1 MKKWLYDS
9 VRDVDQAPIDRLRQ
23 FPREPDMLVYGLRSL
38 GALIIRELL
47 HIYNHFEIIG
57 HQNLRTNRSLVI
69 VANHCSHIDTLCLL
83 AALPLR
89 KLHRAFPA
97 AASDY
102 FFQSVPRLWAAAILV
117 NALPFA
123 RQARVRQSL
132 SLCRELLANPG
143 TILIIFPEG
152 TRSTTGEVG
161 EFKSGIGALVAG
173 RDVAVAP
180 CFIDGSFQ
188 AWPKGKRFPRP
199 RKVRLIV
206 GTPRNYRDRGTDKID
221 ICAIAAELRDAVNQ
235 LRPSKWKPLKELSL
249 VGTVPSCFIARG
261 FQIRATD
268 KALLLFHRGHEHS
281 GRWQET
287 VDSLDLDDVAIFAWD
302 ARGHGRSPG
311 DRGAAKSLHDVIKDV
326 DAFARHVSEKF
337 GIPIENM
344 IVLAHSLAGVTV
356 TAWIHDYAPPIRGH
370 DFGDGRISREAL
382 HSIRNSG
389 AANPS
394 TAIRKELREIE
405 NAHARS

>member
-1 MKKWLYDS
+1 MKKRVYDS
-9 VRDVDQAPIDRLRQ
+9 VRDLDQAPTDRLRQ

-38 GALIIRELL
+38 GALIIRGLL

-57 HQNLRTNRSLVI
+57 HQNLRTNRSLII
-69 VANHCSHIDTLCLL
+69 VANHCSHMDTLCLL

-161 EFKSGIGALVAG
+161 EFKSGIGALLAG

-199 RKVRLIV
+199 RRVRLVV
-206 GTPRNYRDRGTDKID
+206 GMPRNYRDRGTDKIG
-221 ICAIAAELRDAVNQ
+221 ICAIAAELRDAVNE
-235 LRPSKWKPLKELSL
+235 LRPGNGS
-249 VGTVPSCFIARG
+249 
-261 FQIRATD
+261 
-268 KALLLFHRGHEHS
+268 H
-281 GRWQET
+281 
-287 VDSLDLDDVAIFAWD
+287 
-302 ARGHGRSPG
+302 
-311 DRGAAKSLHDVIKDV
+311 
-326 DAFARHVSEKF
+326 
-337 GIPIENM
+337 
-344 IVLAHSLAGVTV
+344 
-356 TAWIHDYAPPIRGH
+356 
-370 DFGDGRISREAL
+370 
-382 HSIRNSG
+382 
-389 AANPS
+389 
-394 TAIRKELREIE
+394 
-405 NAHARS
+405 

>member
-1 MKKWLYDS
+1 MKKRVYDS
-9 VRDVDQAPIDRLRQ
+9 VRDLDQAPTDRLRQ

-38 GALIIRELL
+38 GALIIRGLL

-57 HQNLRTNRSLVI
+57 HQNLRTNRSLII
-69 VANHCSHIDTLCLL
+69 VANHCSHMDTLCLL

-89 KLHRAFPA
+89 KLHCAFPA

-161 EFKSGIGALVAG
+161 EFKSGIGALLAG

-199 RKVRLIV
+199 RRVRLVV
-206 GTPRNYRDRGTDKID
+206 GMPRNYRDRGTDKIG
-221 ICAIAAELRDAVNQ
+221 ICAIAAELRAAVNE
-235 LRPSKWKPLKELSL
+235 LRPGNGS
-249 VGTVPSCFIARG
+249 
-261 FQIRATD
+261 
-268 KALLLFHRGHEHS
+268 H
-281 GRWQET
+281 
-287 VDSLDLDDVAIFAWD
+287 
-302 ARGHGRSPG
+302 
-311 DRGAAKSLHDVIKDV
+311 
-326 DAFARHVSEKF
+326 
-337 GIPIENM
+337 
-344 IVLAHSLAGVTV
+344 
-356 TAWIHDYAPPIRGH
+356 
-370 DFGDGRISREAL
+370 
-382 HSIRNSG
+382 
-389 AANPS
+389 
-394 TAIRKELREIE
+394 
-405 NAHARS
+405 

>member
-9 VRDVDQAPIDRLRQ
+9 VHDVDQAPIDRLRQ

-38 GALIIRELL
+38 GALIIRGLL
-47 HIYNHFEIIG
+47 RIYNHFEIIG

-117 NALPFA
+117 NALPFG

-180 CFIDGSFQ
+180 CFIHGSFQ

-199 RKVRLIV
+199 RRVQLIV
-206 GTPRNYRDRGTDKID
+206 GMPRNYRDRGTDKID
-221 ICAIAAELRDAVNQ
+221 ICAITAELRDAVNQ
-235 LRPSKWKPLKELSL
+235 LRPTNGS
-249 VGTVPSCFIARG
+249 
-261 FQIRATD
+261 
-268 KALLLFHRGHEHS
+268 H
-281 GRWQET
+281 
-287 VDSLDLDDVAIFAWD
+287 
-302 ARGHGRSPG
+302 
-311 DRGAAKSLHDVIKDV
+311 
-326 DAFARHVSEKF
+326 
-337 GIPIENM
+337 
-344 IVLAHSLAGVTV
+344 
-356 TAWIHDYAPPIRGH
+356 
-370 DFGDGRISREAL
+370 
-382 HSIRNSG
+382 
-389 AANPS
+389 
-394 TAIRKELREIE
+394 
-405 NAHARS
+405 

>member
-1 MKKWLYDS
+1 MKKRVYDS
-9 VRDVDQAPIDRLRQ
+9 VRDLDQAPTDRLRQ

-38 GALIIRELL
+38 GALIIRGLL

-57 HQNLRTNRSLVI
+57 HQNLRTNRSLII
-69 VANHCSHIDTLCLL
+69 VANHCSHMDTLCLL

-161 EFKSGIGALVAG
+161 EFKSGIGALLAG

-199 RKVRLIV
+199 RRVRLVV
-206 GTPRNYRDRGTDKID
+206 GMPRNYRDRGTDKIG
-221 ICAIAAELRDAVNQ
+221 ICAIAAELRAAVNE
-235 LRPSKWKPLKELSL
+235 LRPGNGS
-249 VGTVPSCFIARG
+249 
-261 FQIRATD
+261 
-268 KALLLFHRGHEHS
+268 H
-281 GRWQET
+281 
-287 VDSLDLDDVAIFAWD
+287 
-302 ARGHGRSPG
+302 
-311 DRGAAKSLHDVIKDV
+311 
-326 DAFARHVSEKF
+326 
-337 GIPIENM
+337 
-344 IVLAHSLAGVTV
+344 
-356 TAWIHDYAPPIRGH
+356 
-370 DFGDGRISREAL
+370 
-382 HSIRNSG
+382 
-389 AANPS
+389 
-394 TAIRKELREIE
+394 
-405 NAHARS
+405 

>member
-1 MKKWLYDS
+1 MKKRVYDS
-9 VRDVDQAPIDRLRQ
+9 VRNLDQAPIDRLRE

-38 GALIIRELL
+38 CALIIRGLL
-47 HIYNHFEIIG
+47 HVFNQFEIIG
-57 HQNLRTNRSLVI
+57 HQNLRTNRSLII

-102 FFQSVPRLWAAAILV
+102 FFQSTPRLWVAAVLV

-173 RDVAVAP
+173 RDVAVVP

-199 RKVRLIV
+199 RKVRLVI
-206 GTPRNYRDRGTDKID
+206 GTPRNYRDRGTDKTG
-221 ICAIAAELRDAVNQ
+221 ICAIAVELRDAVNK
-235 LRPSKWKPLKELSL
+235 LRP
-249 VGTVPSCFIARG
+249 
-261 FQIRATD
+261 
-268 KALLLFHRGHEHS
+268 
-281 GRWQET
+281 
-287 VDSLDLDDVAIFAWD
+287 
-302 ARGHGRSPG
+302 
-311 DRGAAKSLHDVIKDV
+311 
-326 DAFARHVSEKF
+326 
-337 GIPIENM
+337 ENGS
-344 IVLAHSLAGVTV
+344 H
-356 TAWIHDYAPPIRGH
+356 
-370 DFGDGRISREAL
+370 
-382 HSIRNSG
+382 
-389 AANPS
+389 
-394 TAIRKELREIE
+394 
-405 NAHARS
+405 

>member
-1 MKKWLYDS
+1 MKRRFYDS
-9 VRDVDQAPIDRLRQ
+9 VRDVDQPPVDRLRQ
-23 FPREPDMLVYGLRSL
+23 FPRQPEMLVYGLRSL
-38 GALIIRELL
+38 SALIIRGVLR
-47 HIYNHFEIIG
+47 IYNRFEIIG

-102 FFQSVPRLWAAAILV
+102 FFQSVPRLWAAAVLV

-132 SLCRELLANPG
+132 SLCRELLVHPG

-152 TRSTTGEVG
+152 TRSTTGQVG

-206 GTPRNYRDRGTDKID
+206 GTPRNYRDRGKEKID
-221 ICAIAAELRDAVNQ
+221 ICAISAELRDAVNR
-235 LRPSKWKPLKELSL
+235 LRP
-249 VGTVPSCFIARG
+249 A
-261 FQIRATD
+261 
-268 KALLLFHRGHEHS
+268 
-281 GRWQET
+281 
-287 VDSLDLDDVAIFAWD
+287 
-302 ARGHGRSPG
+302 
-311 DRGAAKSLHDVIKDV
+311 
-326 DAFARHVSEKF
+326 
-337 GIPIENM
+337 
-344 IVLAHSLAGVTV
+344 
-356 TAWIHDYAPPIRGH
+356 
-370 DFGDGRISREAL
+370 DGS
-382 HSIRNSG
+382 H
-389 AANPS
+389 
-394 TAIRKELREIE
+394 
-405 NAHARS
+405 

>member
-1 MKKWLYDS
+1 MKKWLYS
-9 VRDVDQAPIDRLRQ
+9 RMRDVDRVPVDRLRQ

-38 GALIIRELL
+38 GAFIIRQLL
-47 HIYNHFEIIG
+47 HTYNRFEIIG

-132 SLCRELLANPG
+132 SICRELLANPG

-152 TRSTTGEVG
+152 TRSRTGEVG

-180 CFIDGSFQ
+180 CFIDGSFR

-199 RKVRLIV
+199 RKVRLVI
-206 GTPRNYRDRGTDKID
+206 GTPRNYRDRRTDKTD
-221 ICAIAAELRDAVNQ
+221 VCAIAAELRDAVNQ
-235 LRPSKWKPLKELSL
+235 LRPGNES
-249 VGTVPSCFIARG
+249 
-261 FQIRATD
+261 
-268 KALLLFHRGHEHS
+268 H
-281 GRWQET
+281 
-287 VDSLDLDDVAIFAWD
+287 
-302 ARGHGRSPG
+302 
-311 DRGAAKSLHDVIKDV
+311 
-326 DAFARHVSEKF
+326 
-337 GIPIENM
+337 
-344 IVLAHSLAGVTV
+344 
-356 TAWIHDYAPPIRGH
+356 
-370 DFGDGRISREAL
+370 
-382 HSIRNSG
+382 
-389 AANPS
+389 
-394 TAIRKELREIE
+394 
-405 NAHARS
+405 

>member
-1 MKKWLYDS
+1 MRKWLCDS
-9 VRDVDQAPIDRLRQ
+9 VRNVDQAPVDRLRQ

-38 GALIIRELL
+38 AALIIRALL
-47 HIYNHFEIIG
+47 RIYNHFEIIG
-57 HQNLRTNRSLVI
+57 HQHLRTNRSLVI

-132 SLCRELLANPG
+132 SLCRELLADPG
-143 TILIIFPEG
+143 AILIIFPEG

-180 CFIDGSFQ
+180 CFIDGSFR
-188 AWPKGKRFPRP
+188 AWPKGKRFPLP

-206 GTPRNYRDRGTDKID
+206 ATPRNYRDRRTDKID
-221 ICAIAAELRDAVNQ
+221 ICAIAAELRDAVNE
-235 LRPSKWKPLKELSL
+235 LRPVNGS
-249 VGTVPSCFIARG
+249 
-261 FQIRATD
+261 
-268 KALLLFHRGHEHS
+268 H
-281 GRWQET
+281 
-287 VDSLDLDDVAIFAWD
+287 
-302 ARGHGRSPG
+302 
-311 DRGAAKSLHDVIKDV
+311 
-326 DAFARHVSEKF
+326 
-337 GIPIENM
+337 
-344 IVLAHSLAGVTV
+344 
-356 TAWIHDYAPPIRGH
+356 
-370 DFGDGRISREAL
+370 
-382 HSIRNSG
+382 
-389 AANPS
+389 
-394 TAIRKELREIE
+394 
-405 NAHARS
+405 

>member
-1 MKKWLYDS
+1 MKRRRYDS
-9 VRDVDQAPIDRLRQ
+9 ANDVERTPLERLRQ

-38 GALIIRELL
+38 GALIIRALL
-47 HIYNHFEIIG
+47 RVYHRFEIIG
-57 HQNLRTNRSLVI
+57 HENLLTNRSLVI

-143 TILIIFPEG
+143 TILIIFPEA

-173 RDVAVAP
+173 AHAEVTL

-199 RKVRLIV
+199 RKVRLVV

-235 LRPSKWKPLKELSL
+235 LHP
-249 VGTVPSCFIARG
+249 
-261 FQIRATD
+261 
-268 KALLLFHRGHEHS
+268 
-281 GRWQET
+281 
-287 VDSLDLDDVAIFAWD
+287 
-302 ARGHGRSPG
+302 
-311 DRGAAKSLHDVIKDV
+311 
-326 DAFARHVSEKF
+326 
-337 GIPIENM
+337 
-344 IVLAHSLAGVTV
+344 
-356 TAWIHDYAPPIRGH
+356 
-370 DFGDGRISREAL
+370 
-382 HSIRNSG
+382 
-389 AANPS
+389 ANGS
-394 TAIRKELREIE
+394 
-405 NAHARS
+405 H

>member
-1 MKKWLYDS
+1 MRNWRYDS
-9 VRDVDQAPIDRLRQ
+9 VRVVDQAPIDHLRQ
-23 FPREPDMLVYGLRSL
+23 FPREADLLICGLRSL
-38 GALIIRELL
+38 SALFIRALL
-47 HIYNHFEIIG
+47 HIYNRFEIIG

-132 SLCRELLANPG
+132 SLCRELLADPG

-180 CFIDGSFQ
+180 CFISGSFQ
-188 AWPKGKRFPRP
+188 AWPKGKRIPRP
-199 RKVRLIV
+199 EKIRLIV
-206 GTPRNYRDRGTDKID
+206 GTPRNYRNRRTDKTEVS
-221 ICAIAAELRDAVNQ
+221 AIAAELRDAVNQ
-235 LRPSKWKPLKELSL
+235 LRPPNGS
-249 VGTVPSCFIARG
+249 
-261 FQIRATD
+261 
-268 KALLLFHRGHEHS
+268 H
-281 GRWQET
+281 
-287 VDSLDLDDVAIFAWD
+287 
-302 ARGHGRSPG
+302 
-311 DRGAAKSLHDVIKDV
+311 
-326 DAFARHVSEKF
+326 
-337 GIPIENM
+337 
-344 IVLAHSLAGVTV
+344 
-356 TAWIHDYAPPIRGH
+356 
-370 DFGDGRISREAL
+370 
-382 HSIRNSG
+382 
-389 AANPS
+389 
-394 TAIRKELREIE
+394 
-405 NAHARS
+405 